1 MSDYSWNF
9 AYLYYEPY
17 RPWHT
22 RMVRFCVEWT
32 SEACMFCF
40 PNECHENQA
49 GELFHSNF
57 VLSTYICTHNLW
69 EDKGTNFPKTFPSL
83 GKQNIQAIITVSSGI
98 ASFATSSHYEQR
110 LTHQKRKTEWLL
122 RATVS
127 RGVAGMVAVMVCFS
141 DFFIAI
147 AIGGESLCFLRMWVR
162 QEWTIFLNVILKSWL
177 RQP

>member
-1 MSDYSWNF
+1 MELRLFILWTVSTVAHENGSVFCRIDLCS
-9 AYLYYEPY
+9 LY
-17 RPWHT
+17 
-22 RMVRFCVEWT
+22 VLFSQWT
-32 SEACMFCF
+32 SSWRTVSFKFCLI
-40 PNECHENQA
+40 HV
-49 GELFHSNF
+49 H
-57 VLSTYICTHNLW
+57 
-69 EDKGTNFPKTFPSL
+69 FPSL
-83 GKQNIQAIITVSSGI
+83 GKENTQAIRTVSWEEVWPNQSH
-98 ASFATSSHYEQR
+98 AERHCFLATSSHYEQH

-127 RGVAGMVAVMVCFS
+127 RGVAGIVAVMVCFS

>member
-1 MSDYSWNF
+1 MKIKLENCFIQILSYPCAF
-9 AYLYYEPY
+9 VRIIYEKTKGQISQ
-17 RPWHT
+17 RPSLHW
-22 RMVRFCVEWT
+22 ENKT
-32 SEACMFCF
+32 SK
-40 PNECHENQA
+40 PL
-49 GELFHSNF
+49 ELFHGRKF
-57 VLSTYICTHNLW
+57 DPI
-69 EDKGTNFPKTFPSL
+69 SL
-83 GKQNIQAIITVSSGI
+83 PPSGI
-98 ASFATSSHYEQR
+98 VSFATSYHYEQH

-127 RGVAGMVAVMVCFS
+127 RGVAGIVAVMVCFS